1 MALFGQGAVAQ
12 SLAAALAVL
21 ATAVAF
27 VSLVTLH
34 VVSPEFNPRWRMV
47 SAYADGRH
55 GWLLS
60 IMFAAWGIGSLSLAV
75 SLGPLARGWMG
86 RCGVIVL
93 ALVGIGEV
101 MAAFFDKN
109 HRLHGLA
116 AIFAIPGM
124 PIAAA
129 LLTIT
134 LRRSGK
140 PLAPPAWM
148 MHLTWISFLL
158 MAAGMVLFMRSLAK
172 AGIEHSALARPGA
185 TLPATITPFVGWA
198 NRLLV
203 VACMLWVLF
212 AALSILRH
220 SSRL

>member
-1 MALFGQGAVAQ
+1 MRRYNAWWLFMALFGQGAVVQ
-12 SLAAALAVL
+12 SPAAALAVL

-101 MAAFFDKN
+101 MAAFFSKN
-109 HRLHGLA
+109 PQPHGR
-116 AIFAIPGM
+116 
-124 PIAAA
+124 AAA

-172 AGIEHSALARPGA
+172 AGIEHSALTRPGA